1 MKIHRTPDL
10 EELYKVLQYAER
22 FKKVD
27 VYPNSVEGIQA
38 LETIADSA
46 FLTRPFKLMLSQRAW
61 AEFLDTEAKEYIVE
75 QMDAGLLIVDIRTD
89 QQDKTI
95 ILKEPMMK
103 YLIIF
108 EQRSEG
114 IKIFIKDDFTRE
126 QEKELE
132 ACNGYLQNNGAPED
146 LEATLD
152 DICGEVFEGA
162 WDDSLVYDSETDEG
176 EASYEINAPAIGLKI
191 IHIGSV

>member
-95 ILKEPMMK
+95 ILK
-103 YLIIF
+103 
-108 EQRSEG
+108 G
-114 IKIFIKDDFTRE
+114 ADD
-126 QEKELE
+126 
-132 ACNGYLQNNGAPED
+132 
-146 LEATLD
+146 
-152 DICGEVFEGA
+152 
-162 WDDSLVYDSETDEG
+162 
-176 EASYEINAPAIGLKI
+176 EIPNYI
-191 IHIGSV
+191 